1 MQSMKQPIAIPMH
14 VPLAIPAAM
23 LLKSGCP
30 SAKPM
35 LMPISIPKIIQL
47 PLSSVFFFLIDM
59 FFSFTLSVAGSF

>member
-1 MQSMKQPIAIPMH
+1 MKLPIAIPMH

-23 LLKSGCP
+23 LLKSGYP

-47 PLSSVFFFLIDM
+47 PLSSVFFSFLSDM
-59 FFSFTLSVAGSF
+59 FFLLTARRSRSF